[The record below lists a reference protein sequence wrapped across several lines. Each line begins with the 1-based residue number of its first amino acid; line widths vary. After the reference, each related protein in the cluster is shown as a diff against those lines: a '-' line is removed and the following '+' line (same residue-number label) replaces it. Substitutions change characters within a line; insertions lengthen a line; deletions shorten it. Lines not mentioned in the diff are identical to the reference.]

1 MNVAEA
7 RKPSAGRG
15 SIIVIS
21 APSGAGKST
30 LVKRLMAAVPS
41 LTFSVSYTTRPPR
54 PGEKNGREY
63 FFVSPKRFARRVARG
78 DFIEWAEVHSH
89 LYGTSE
95 GQIRDAQKAGLD
107 ILLDIDVQGHQQVRA
122 KLAEC
127 VSVFVLPPSFGEL
140 ERRLRRRHAE
150 SPLEIAMRLETA
162 RREITHWP
170 EYDYLVV
177 NDRMT
182 AATRALRAVVQG
194 ARFRRNNQVER
205 ALDICRTF
213 EGAGADGNTSK
224 Y

>member
-1 MNVAEA
+1 
-7 RKPSAGRG
+7 
-15 SIIVIS
+15 
-21 APSGAGKST
+21 
-30 LVKRLMAAVPS
+30 MAVVPG

-63 FFVSPKRFARRVARG
+63 FFVSRKRFEHGVAKG
-78 DFIEWAEVHSH
+78 DFVEWAEVHGH

-95 GQIRDAQKAGLD
+95 GQIRDAQEAGLD
-107 ILLDIDVQGHQQVRA
+107 ILLDIDVQGHQQVRG
-122 KLAEC
+122 KLEEC

-140 ERRLRRRHAE
+140 ERRLRRRHAD
-150 SPLEIAMRLETA
+150 SPREIARRLETA

-194 ARFRRNNQVER
+194 ARFRRNNQAER
-205 ALDICRTF
+205 ARDICGTF
-213 EGAGADGNTSK
+213 EGAGLDGITPK